1 MNNRDKMPYLTFLAQ
16 SAVQDVARAAV
27 HEYIKE
33 MEGSIKSQ
41 VKEKLQSGEMVDALT
56 KCILR
61 LADRPYDVRVEFNN
75 KEE

>member
-1 MNNRDKMPYLTFLAQ
+1 
-16 SAVQDVARAAV
+16 
-27 HEYIKE
+27 